1 MNADLSERFRGS
13 TRRTIAQSPLDS
25 ELENKLDLTLN
36 LQIREYV
43 SKQEQ
48 TQSTAKADSWLSQ
61 PEVPTTEEL
70 SVPCNDLL
78 PNKIK
83 VPYKNTERYFKIHY
97 GLFREDAV
105 GSLRDAVHDFRE
117 NTSNDD
123 NHKFSVYEQV
133 HITGFTFARRGIAA
147 RIKFTTS
154 RAKKRINWENSKR
167 LVSGSIVALLPS
179 GTNPVDL
186 NDMIV
191 AVVAARPLAG
201 VLCEPPEIDIY
212 FGRTEDIQIDPQKE
226 WIMIEAK
233 QGYFEAYRHTL
244 RALQKLSQEK
254 YVHLKSKLYC
264 LTDMHQI
271 STVR

>member
-1 MNADLSERFRGS
+1 MNAELSERFKGS
-13 TRRTIAQSPLDS
+13 ERRTTTPKTHDS
-25 ELENKLDLTLN
+25 APESSLELTLN

-48 TQSTAKADSWLSQ
+48 TESTAKPETWLSQ
-61 PEVPTTEEL
+61 PEVPTKEEL
-70 SVPCNDLL
+70 SVTCNDLL
-78 PNKIK
+78 PNKVK
-83 VPYKNTERYFKIHY
+83 GPYKNTERYLKGHY
-97 GLFREDAV
+97 GLLREDAV
-105 GSLRDAVHDFRE
+105 GSLRDAVLEFCE
-117 NTSNDD
+117 NISRDE
-123 NHKFSVYEQV
+123 NHKYSVYEQV
-133 HITGFTFARRGIAA
+133 HVTGFTFARRGIAA
-147 RIKFTTS
+147 RIKFTTR
-154 RAKKRINWENSKR
+154 RAKRRINWENSKR

-179 GTNPVDL
+179 DKKPVDL
-186 NDMIV
+186 NDMTV

-254 YVHLKSKLYC
+254 YVHYPLTSKVIFP
-264 LTDMHQI
+264 H
-271 STVR
+271 